1 MNLDFIMSMKFL
13 IFVNFASKIPPF
25 IRKMR
30 LFSRPAVD
38 AATVD
43 DDGGD
48 DDDGAFGD
56 SLQCYFSDEQ
66 N

>member
-1 MNLDFIMSMKFL
+1 MLRMSIL
-13 IFVNFASKIPPF
+13 YPPF

-30 LFSRPAVD
+30 LKQFSRPVVD

-48 DDDGAFGD
+48 DDGGAFGD
-56 SLQCYFSDEQ
+56 SLQNYLSD
-66 N
+66 NLN